1 MAGFL
6 ILILIFGAVW
16 LLFVLPARRRRMS
29 HSAMQD
35 TIAAGDD
42 VITAGGIHGTVRE
55 IVDDLVQLEIAPGVV
70 VQVDR
75 RAIAAVA
82 REVEVGSRAGAR
94 RCLQPDPA
102 PEPIRPNPPAG
113 RPRNQANLPAR
124 VISALQPDPDRPDR
138 PRPRRRGVSGRPRLA
153 GASWRQEGARS
164 RRAASR
170 SC

>member
-1 MAGFL
+1 MGGFL

-35 TIAAGDD
+35 TIAGGDD

-55 IVDDLVQLEIAPGVV
+55 IVDDLVHLEIAPGVV

-82 REVEVGSRAGAR
+82 REVEVEVEPEAEAEPQAG
-94 RCLQPDPA
+94 
-102 PEPIRPNPPAG
+102 PES
-113 RPRNQANLPAR
+113 QADE
-124 VISALQPDPDRPDR
+124 ST
-138 PRPRRRGVSGRPRLA
+138 RGATEKPG
-153 GASWRQEGARS
+153 
-164 RRAASR
+164 
-170 SC
+170 